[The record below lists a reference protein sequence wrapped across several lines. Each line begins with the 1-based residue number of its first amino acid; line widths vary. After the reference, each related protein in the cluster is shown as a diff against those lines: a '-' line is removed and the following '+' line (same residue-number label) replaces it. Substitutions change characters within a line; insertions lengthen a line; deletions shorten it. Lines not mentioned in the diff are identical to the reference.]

1 MCSVLDVV
9 VAIQFQMYSKLW
21 VDIHVRE
28 FVGAYSQGGLT
39 NEGNVSRLV
48 EFDCKR
54 NSKH

>member
-1 MCSVLDVV
+1 
-9 VAIQFQMYSKLW
+9 MYSKLW
-21 VDIHVRE
+21 VDIHVKE

-39 NEGNVSRLV
+39 TGNEGNVSRLF